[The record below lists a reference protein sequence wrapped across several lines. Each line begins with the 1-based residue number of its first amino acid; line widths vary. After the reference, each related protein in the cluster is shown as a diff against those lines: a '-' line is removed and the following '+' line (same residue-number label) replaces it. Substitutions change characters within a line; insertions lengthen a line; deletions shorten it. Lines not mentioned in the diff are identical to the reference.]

1 MNDDEFRQGI
11 EALVVEATRDTP
23 RLTPEQV
30 AARAAAER
38 QQAADAMYRR
48 VPGLSLAVTDVV
60 ERFERVRR
68 PSSGAPRG
76 GSGVAPDGLVPC
88 GLHHA
93 PRYRLTRAAPEQI
106 GGN

>member
-1 MNDDEFRQGI
+1 MNDDELKQGI

-38 QQAADAMYRR
+38 QQAAEAMYRR
-48 VPGLSLAVTDVV
+48 VPGLSLAVADVV

-68 PSSGAPRG
+68 HRRARRVA
-76 GSGVAPDGLVPC
+76 GVVWLLMVLFLAAYIA
-88 GLHHA
+88 H
-93 PRYRLTRAAPEQI
+93 RAI
-106 GGN
+106 G

>member
-1 MNDDEFRQGI
+1 MNDDELKQGI

-38 QQAADAMYRR
+38 QQGAEAMYRR
-48 VPGLSLAVTDVV
+48 VPGLSLAVADVV

-68 PSSGAPRG
+68 HRRARRVA
-76 GSGVAPDGLVPC
+76 GVVWLLMALF
-88 GLHHA
+88 LAAYITH
-93 PRYRLTRAAPEQI
+93 RAI
-106 GGN
+106 G

>member
-48 VPGLSLAVTDVV
+48 VPASAW
-60 ERFERVRR
+60 R
-68 PSSGAPRG
+68 
-76 GSGVAPDGLVPC
+76 
-88 GLHHA
+88 
-93 PRYRLTRAAPEQI
+93 
-106 GGN
+106 